1 VPTHSYDALI
11 IGGGI
16 IGISVALELRRTLR
30 NVAVVERSQPGRE
43 ASYAA
48 AGMLNAIDVTE
59 PPPLAALARFSAEL
73 YPAYIDDLRSSTE
86 LTIDFQH
93 GTALSIGGEGRGEP
107 ISVDE
112 AMRIEPVFRRARQA
126 SPLHPESQPIY
137 RIEEDWVDPRTLMP
151 AAIECARHRDIHFVT
166 GSEVTEIA
174 TESGR
179 VSGVGTDRATY
190 SAGVVINCAGA
201 WSGGIV
207 GARTKSRPVKGQMVS
222 LLPPS
227 ESIRNVI
234 RAKEPD
240 VYMLPRKGGLI
251 AVGATVEEAGF
262 DKSASPDTA
271 KALQVAAATIVP
283 ALAHARIHETWA
295 GLRPASP
302 DDLPVIGA
310 TSTRG
315 YFIAGGHYRNG
326 ILLAP
331 ATGRVVAQ
339 LVTGE
344 ECAFDLTPFSP
355 QRFESP
361 ARPIY

>member
-1 VPTHSYDALI
+1 MPTHSYDALI

-16 IGISVALELRRTLR
+16 IGISVALELRRTLPQ
-30 NVAVVERSQPGRE
+30 VAVIERSQPGRE
-43 ASYAA
+43 ASFAA

-59 PPPLAALARFSAEL
+59 PPQLASLAKFSAEL
-73 YPAYIDDLRSSTE
+73 YPAYIDDIHSSTE
-86 LTIDFQH
+86 LHIDFQR
-93 GTALSIGGEGRGEP
+93 GMALAIGGEARGERLLDEEVRQLEP
-107 ISVDE
+107 ALSVSG
-112 AMRIEPVFRRARQA
+112 RPV
-126 SPLHPESQPIY
+126 Y
-137 RIEEDWVDPRTLMP
+137 RITEDWVDPRTLMP
-151 AAIECARHRDIHFVT
+151 AAIECAKHRGIHFVT
-166 GSEVTEIA
+166 GSEVTEIP

-179 VSGVGTDRATY
+179 VSGVRTDRATY
-190 SAGVVINCAGA
+190 EAGVVVNCAGA
-201 WSGGIV
+201 WAGGIA

-222 LLPPS
+222 LLPAGEPL
-227 ESIRNVI
+227 RNVI

-240 VYMLPRKGGLI
+240 VYMLPRKGGLV

-262 DKSASPDTA
+262 DKTASPETA
-271 KALQVAAATIVP
+271 KALQAAASQIVP

-310 TSTRG
+310 ASLKN

-331 ATGRVVAQ
+331 ATARVIAQ

-344 ECAFDLTPFSP
+344 ECGFDLAPFSP
-355 QRFESP
+355 RRFE
-361 ARPIY
+361 